1 MDTLNQHDSISV
13 LKNLKVMP
21 DVIEL
26 HRGIDIE
33 STEHSWGDI
42 AEIKKVAPKALIAV
56 AGGVRLDKVP
66 VALNQGA
73 DILVVGRAIT
83 NAKDVREVAE
93 QFINGLNKPEIDQFR
108 IMTDF

>member
-1 MDTLNQHDSISV
+1 MDTLNQPDPISV
-13 LKNLKVMP
+13 LKQLKIMP

-33 STEHSWGDI
+33 GTEHAWGNI
-42 AEIKKVAPKALIAV
+42 ADIKKVAPKALIAV

-66 VALNQGA
+66 VALGQGA

-83 NAKDVREVAE
+83 NAKDIREVAE
-93 QFINGLNKPEIDQFR
+93 QFINSLNKPEIDQFR
-108 IMTDF
+108 VMTDF

>member
-1 MDTLNQHDSISV
+1 MDTLNQPDSISI
-13 LKNLKVMP
+13 LKQLKVMP

-33 STEHSWGDI
+33 STEHAWGNI
-42 AEIKKVAPKALIAV
+42 EEIKKVAPRALVAV

-66 VALNQGA
+66 VALSQGA

-83 NAKDVREVAE
+83 NAKDVREVAK
-93 QFINGLNKPEIDQFR
+93 QFINSLNKPEIDQFR
-108 IMTDF
+108 VMTDF